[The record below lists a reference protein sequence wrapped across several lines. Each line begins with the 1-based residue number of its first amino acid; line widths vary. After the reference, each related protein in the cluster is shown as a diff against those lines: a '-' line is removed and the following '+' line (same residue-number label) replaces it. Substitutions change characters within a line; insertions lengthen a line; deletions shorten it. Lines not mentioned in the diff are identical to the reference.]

1 MSRRKR
7 SGLAED
13 LLELAALLPWWLC
26 LLLATVSYAVLHPY
40 ATAPVVLNAA
50 PGQLGSMM
58 NEAIL
63 KGLATGGQ
71 YVLPII
77 LVTGA
82 AVSFLRRRKR
92 GALIQSVA
100 DNPSGSMLRD
110 MSWQEFELL
119 VGEAFRMR
127 GYAVTERGG
136 GGADGGVDIE
146 LRKGSEIFLVQCKQ
160 WRAYKVSVT
169 VVRELYGVMAARGAA
184 GGFVVTSGV
193 FTSDAEVF
201 ARGRNIELI
210 DGSIL
215 QTMIEQTKKGR
226 PGERVL
232 APSPSRDGPACPK
245 CGSQMI
251 RRTAKQGPNAGN
263 EFWGCSTYP
272 KCHGIRVKPS

>member
-1 MSRRKR
+1 
-7 SGLAED
+7 
-13 LLELAALLPWWLC
+13 
-26 LLLATVSYAVLHPY
+26 
-40 ATAPVVLNAA
+40 
-50 PGQLGSMM
+50 
-58 NEAIL
+58 
-63 KGLATGGQ
+63 
-71 YVLPII
+71 
-77 LVTGA
+77 
-82 AVSFLRRRKR
+82 
-92 GALIQSVA
+92 
-100 DNPSGSMLRD
+100 
-110 MSWQEFELL
+110 
-119 VGEAFRMR
+119 MR

-232 APSPSRDGPACPK
+232 AASPSRDGPVCPK

>member
-232 APSPSRDGPACPK
+232 AASPSRDGPVCPK
-245 CGSQMI
+245 CGNQMI

>member
-232 APSPSRDGPACPK
+232 AASPSRDVPVCPK

-251 RRTAKQGPNAGN
+251 LRTAKQGPNAGN

>member
-26 LLLATVSYAVLHPY
+26 LLLAIVSYAVLHPY

-71 YVLPII
+71 YILPII

-92 GALIQSVA
+92 EALIQSVA

-232 APSPSRDGPACPK
+232 AASPSRDGPVCPK
-245 CGSQMI
+245 CGNQMI

>member
-127 GYAVTERGG
+127 GYAVTECGG

-215 QTMIEQTKKGR
+215 ARHIDVASLSAITADI
-226 PGERVL
+226 GEVTAGKLRSADNKFVIDL
-232 APSPSRDGPACPK
+232 
-245 CGSQMI
+245 
-251 RRTAKQGPNAGN
+251 TAKTITI
-263 EFWGCSTYP
+263 ET
-272 KCHGIRVKPS
+272 

>member
-127 GYAVTERGG
+127 GYAVTECGG

-232 APSPSRDGPACPK
+232 AASPSRDGPVCPK
-245 CGSQMI
+245 CGNQMI

>member
-26 LLLATVSYAVLHPY
+26 LLLAIVSYAVLHPY

-71 YVLPII
+71 YILPII

-92 GALIQSVA
+92 EALIQSVA

-251 RRTAKQGPNAGN
+251 LRTAKQGPNAGN

>member
-26 LLLATVSYAVLHPY
+26 LLLAIVSYAVLHPY
-40 ATAPVVLNAA
+40 ATAPVVLHAA

-71 YVLPII
+71 YILPII

-232 APSPSRDGPACPK
+232 AASPSRDVPVCPK

-263 EFWGCSTYP
+263 EFWGCRTYP

>member
-7 SGLAED
+7 SSFVED

-26 LLLATVSYAVLHPY
+26 LILAVVSYTILHPY
-40 ATAPVVLNAA
+40 ATTPVALNLT

-58 NEAIL
+58 SESIL

-71 YVLPII
+71 YILPII

-82 AVSFLRRRKR
+82 VVSFLRRSKR
-92 GALIQSVA
+92 EALVQSVA
-100 DNPSGSMLRD
+100 NNASGSALRS

-119 VGEAFRMR
+119 VGETFRMR
-127 GYAVTERGG
+127 GYAVTEGGG
-136 GGADGGVDIE
+136 GGADGGIDVE
-146 LRKGSEIFLVQCKQ
+146 LRKGGELFLVQCKQ

-184 GGFVVTSGV
+184 GGFVVTSGM

-201 ARGRNIELI
+201 AKGRNIELI
-210 DGSIL
+210 DGSAL
-215 QTMIEQTKKGR
+215 QTMIEQTR
-226 PGERVL
+226 IRMPVEQVV
-232 APSPSRDGPACPK
+232 APSPSASAHGCPK

-251 RRTAKQGPNAGN
+251 RRTAKQGANAGN
-263 EFWGCSTYP
+263 AFWGCSTYP
-272 KCHGIRVKPS
+272 KCRGVRSIS

>member
-26 LLLATVSYAVLHPY
+26 LLLAIVSYAVLHPY

-71 YVLPII
+71 YILPII

-92 GALIQSVA
+92 EALIQSVA

>member
-26 LLLATVSYAVLHPY
+26 LLLAIVSYAVLHPY
-40 ATAPVVLNAA
+40 ATAPVVLHAA

-71 YVLPII
+71 YILPII

-232 APSPSRDGPACPK
+232 AASPSRDVPVCPK

-251 RRTAKQGPNAGN
+251 LRTAKQGPNAGN